1 MIGLAWSKHASL
13 LVASEEH
20 EGGDNIISGNGV
32 LVLCAN
38 LNHLLNVVDD
48 GRPVVLVSAKDV
60 DHS

>member
-1 MIGLAWSKHASL
+1 MIGLAWSKHAAL

-20 EGGDNIISGNGV
+20 EGGDNILSRNGV

-38 LNHLLNVVDD
+38 RNHLLNVVDD
-48 GRPVVLVSAKDV
+48 GCPVVLVSAKDV